1 MFRCLIEMLGS
12 RYERERIA
20 AADVLG
26 KLEAR
31 AAASAVTRTM
41 EDESRAVR
49 VAAIVAAGKIRT
61 PEAVDR
67 LVEVIRAGHEKGE
80 RPQAVIALGLI
91 GDERAVPA
99 VIRALDDRRLRGWA
113 IEALGRIAGSDA
125 EAAIR
130 HAQIPAWHRWDHL
143 RRRQALTRIAQR
155 TGVGSPLVSALAER
169 VAPRAAGSL
178 LGGDIFIGVAAGL
191 RDARVWPSLAVAA
204 AITGVYAAHARLPG
218 SRTGNGVNGGASTTS
233 SSTTRTTATSSPPDR
248 DHSAT
253 SRRYASSARRTD
265 SSSAPAGSLK
275 RRCVSDLRSQ
285 RRSVVSKSARIAG
298 AGPGLARAAGADLV
312 APRLAQGAS
321 AAIAP

>member
-1 MFRCLIEMLGS
+1 MLIEMFGS
-12 RYERERIA
+12 RDERERIA
-20 AADVLG
+20 AADALG

-67 LVEVIRAGHEKGE
+67 LVEVVRAGHEKGE

-169 VAPRAAGSL
+169 VARAAVSL
-178 LGGDIFIGVAAGL
+178 LGAGIVIGVAAGL
-191 RDARVWPSLAVAA
+191 RDARVWPSVAVAA
-204 AITGVYAAHARLPG
+204 AITGVYAAWRMWRSPGVVAARVLSAQPLPERAPATERW
-218 SRTGNGVNGGASTTS
+218 SRTAMRQFPRG
-233 SSTTRTTATSSPPDR
+233 
-248 DHSAT
+248 
-253 SRRYASSARRTD
+253 
-265 SSSAPAGSLK
+265 
-275 RRCVSDLRSQ
+275 
-285 RRSVVSKSARIAG
+285 IAVLVL
-298 AGPGLARAAGADLV
+298 GLAIFGLIALV
-312 APRLAQGAS
+312 APVEVAAGVAAGLFRWPSYAREAARLAHWQRRERRRLLHELIDDENDRYFLTA
-321 AAIAP
+321 

>member
-1 MFRCLIEMLGS
+1 MLIEMLGS

-67 LVEVIRAGHEKGE
+67 LVEVVRAGHEKGE

-169 VAPRAAGSL
+169 VARA
-178 LGGDIFIGVAAGL
+178 
-191 RDARVWPSLAVAA
+191 
-204 AITGVYAAHARLPG
+204 
-218 SRTGNGVNGGASTTS
+218 
-233 SSTTRTTATSSPPDR
+233 PPCPC
-248 DHSAT
+248 SVQA
-253 SRRYASSARRTD
+253 
-265 SSSAPAGSLK
+265 SSSAWPRGSAMPACGH
-275 RRCVSDLRSQ
+275 RSRSR
-285 RRSVVSKSARIAG
+285 RRSPACTRRTRG
-298 AGPGLARAAGADLV
+298 CQARA
-312 APRLAQGAS
+312 LATA
-321 AAIAP
+321 